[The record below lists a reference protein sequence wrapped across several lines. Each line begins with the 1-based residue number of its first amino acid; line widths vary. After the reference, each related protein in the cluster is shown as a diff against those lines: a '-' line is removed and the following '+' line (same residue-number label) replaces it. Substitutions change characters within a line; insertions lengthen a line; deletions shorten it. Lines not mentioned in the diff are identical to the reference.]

1 MQDEHCQHVV
11 IALTEVTDFSKLLN
25 DSVDVYQLD
34 KKPGKDLK
42 SHWRLFKLLR
52 KIKPRLLHSYNL
64 SAIEYHPI
72 AKLAGVKANIHAEH
86 GRDNSD
92 PLGLNKKHNLL
103 RRLMAPFIHY
113 FVPVSTD
120 LEHWLKATI
129 NIPNRKNILI
139 RNGINT
145 NEFNCQQKPQAYNQD
160 NNIKLIRLI
169 HVARLDPVKNQ
180 SGLLQGLALLVQRK
194 KLTAE
199 DIHLTIV
206 GDGNQMTA
214 LVALSEALGVSTLV
228 EFTGA
233 RNNISELLSK
243 SDVFVLSSIAEG
255 IPMTV
260 LEAMASGLPIVTT
273 NVGGLAEVVTDGE
286 TGYLVE
292 KQNSEALGFALEKY
306 INNSNLIKQ
315 HGNSARSYILE
326 HFSEQ
331 KMVSE
336 YLRLYQ
342 KSLGKL

>member
-1 MQDEHCQHVV
+1 MKNTKPIICHLIYRFDIGGLERVMVNFINAMQDEHYQHVV

-42 SHWRLFKLLR
+42 SHWRLFKLLW

-64 SAIEYHPI
+64 STIEYHPI

-145 NEFNCQQKPQAYNQD
+145 NEFNCQQKPQTYNQD

-180 SGLLQGLALLVQRK
+180 AGLLQGLALLVQRK

-214 LVALSEALGVSTLV
+214 LVALSEALGVSIPSFHVGLIA
-228 EFTGA
+228 FGLLYSP
-233 RNNISELLSK
+233 ISEITGLIMNLFSRKFEYQADDYAKNTYKVYQTIQDNNYNDSFSILL
-243 SDVFVLSSIAEG
+243 
-255 IPMTV
+255 
-260 LEAMASGLPIVTT
+260 
-273 NVGGLAEVVTDGE
+273 
-286 TGYLVE
+286 
-292 KQNSEALGFALEKY
+292 
-306 INNSNLIKQ
+306 
-315 HGNSARSYILE
+315 
-326 HFSEQ
+326 
-331 KMVSE
+331 
-336 YLRLYQ
+336 
-342 KSLGKL
+342 